1 MKKSSRL
8 TRSPYLLLKYDLKM
22 KLSTLFMLAA
32 FLTMQANDTYGQ
44 RTKITLSLNNVS
56 VGQLIDEIENNTKF
70 QFVYKIEDV
79 DLERIV
85 SINAKK
91 EKITPVLNQIFQN
104 TKTTFNLNDRRI
116 YLVRRTEPDISVLL
130 EQANPEVI
138 EQSSITGTITDKNG
152 TPLPGTNILV
162 KGTTNGT
169 QTDFDGNFSI
179 EVADENATLVISY
192 LGFKTAEI
200 AVNGQTTLSITM
212 EEDAAG
218 LDEVVVVGYGTTA
231 KKDVTGAISSV
242 KGDDF
247 KNVPVESIDKAIQGR
262 LAGVQVVRN
271 GGAPGGSTSIRIR
284 GAGTVNNSEPLYI
297 IDGVPT
303 TGINGIN
310 PNDISSIEVL
320 KDASASAIYGTRAA
334 NGVVIVTTKKGIKGK
349 LNVTIDAYTGV
360 SNVGKTLD
368 VLDAPTLAE
377 IKRERFANDGI
388 PVNAIWEDPQYQT
401 QRTNWQDEL
410 FKTGITKNVDLSIS
424 GGSEKSS
431 FLFSLG
437 YYDEEGIIDKA
448 ETDRFSL
455 RVNSDHRVAKWLKI
469 AQNLSL
475 STSSNNGFNTTSA
488 QNGLIFSAIRFHP
501 GLPIRDAN
509 GDFSSNQISGEFG
522 DINNPLFEVDIND
535 ASNRFTRLLSNVTAE
550 VTLTNALKLKAN
562 FGYEAAIGDNR
573 SFNPL
578 ILNQIRQRST
588 NSANRNYDQA
598 TSFLMEYFLQYDKTF
613 AENHKVGF
621 VGGYTEQSF
630 NAQGFSARAIN
641 LPDEDPS
648 QRFLSTGEANATEEF
663 KSEDGL
669 RSVFGRINYA
679 YKDKYL
685 LTATVRSDES
695 SKFAEGNQRGVF
707 PAFSVGWKVSEESF
721 FDNVTYMDNLK
732 LTAGWGELGNQNI
745 PSFQYLARI
754 GRGDRYSFG
763 VDGSNQVIGANQIS
777 FANPDVTWET
787 VVMTNIGAS
796 MTFLDDRLSA
806 NFNYFI
812 KDTEDMLLS
821 PPTIG
826 AQGSTPSPFLNVGAV
841 RNKGLEIELG
851 WTDSKN
857 DFTYSI
863 DANAAFV
870 NNEVT
875 RLVEG
880 SFLASPFYG
889 RPNQEIS
896 RTYVGSPI
904 ATFYGWR
911 ADGLFQTQADIDG
924 HADQPG
930 AVPGDVRFIDLNN
943 DGVIDDDDREI
954 IGSPHPKVTYGINTN
969 FAYKA
974 FDLNMFFL
982 GVGGVE
988 IYNADRMQGLDAS
1001 YPFNLYSDITDRW
1014 TGPNTS
1020 NSIPR
1025 VSTLRTNLNHRT
1037 SDLFLESGD
1046 FLRLKNVTLGYTLP
1060 TNIIE
1065 KMGLS
1070 RLRLYLSGQNV
1081 FTITGYSGLDPELGL
1096 TGDEDNPNL
1105 QQNVDFAQFP
1115 QARTFLLGVNIGF

>member
-1 MKKSSRL
+1 MIKSIFYNL
-8 TRSPYLLLKYDLKM
+8 IAALLCIQGVV
-22 KLSTLFMLAA
+22 A
-32 FLTMQANDTYGQ
+32 QDT
-44 RTKITLSLNNVS
+44 V
-56 VGQLIDEIENNTKF
+56 
-70 QFVYKIEDV
+70 
-79 DLERIV
+79 
-85 SINAKK
+85 
-91 EKITPVLNQIFQN
+91 
-104 TKTTFNLNDRRI
+104 
-116 YLVRRTEPDISVLL
+116 
-130 EQANPEVI
+130 
-138 EQSSITGTITDKNG
+138 TGTVSDNFG
-152 TPLPGTNILV
+152 VPLAGASIV
-162 KGTTNGT
+162 EKGTTNGT
-169 QTDFDGNFSI
+169 QSDFDGNFTL
-179 EVADENATLVISY
+179 ELADENASLLISY
-192 LGFKTAEI
+192 LGFKTQEI
-200 AVNGQTTLSITM
+200 VVNGQTAFTITM
-212 EEDAAG
+212 EVDAAG
-218 LDEVVVVGYGTTA
+218 LDEVVVVGYGTSA

-242 KGDDF
+242 KGADF
-247 KNVPVESIDKAIQGR
+247 KNVPVSSADKAIQGR
-262 LAGVQVVRN
+262 VAGVQVVRN
-271 GGAPGGSTSIRIR
+271 GGAPDGSATIRIR

-334 NGVVIVTTKKGIKGK
+334 NGVVIVTTRKGIKGQ
-349 LNVTIDAYTGV
+349 LNVTIDAYTGI
-360 SNVGKTLD
+360 SNVAKTLD

-377 IKRERFANDGI
+377 IKRERFTNDGI
-388 PVNAIWEDPQYQT
+388 AVNPIWEDPQYQT

-410 FKTGITKNVDLSIS
+410 FQTGITNNVDLSIS

-437 YYDEEGIIDKA
+437 YYEEEGIIDKA

-455 RVNSDHRVAKWLKI
+455 RVNSDHRVTKWLKI
-469 AQNLSL
+469 GQNLSL
-475 STSSNNGFNTTSA
+475 STSSNNGFNTLSA

-509 GDFSSNQISGEFG
+509 GDFSSSQISGEFG

-535 ASNRFTRLLSNVTAE
+535 ASNRFTRLISNATAE
-550 VTLTNALKLKAN
+550 VTLTDALKLKAN
-562 FGYEAAIGDNR
+562 FGFETAIGDNR
-573 SFNPL
+573 SFLPV
-578 ILNQIRQRST
+578 ILTQIRQRSS
-588 NSANRNYDQA
+588 NSANRDYSQA

-613 AENHKVGF
+613 AEDHKVGF
-621 VGGYTEQSF
+621 VGGYTQQSF
-630 NAQGFSARAIN
+630 NAQGFSATAVN

-648 QRFLSTGEANATEEF
+648 QRFLSTGSANATEEF

-669 RSVFGRINYA
+669 RSVFGRLNYA

-695 SKFAEGNQRGVF
+695 SKFAEGNQRGTF
-707 PAFSVGWKVSEESF
+707 PAFSVGWRVSEEPF
-721 FDNVTYMDNLK
+721 FENVTFMDNLK
-732 LTAGWGELGNQNI
+732 ITGGWGELGNQNI

-754 GRGDRYSFG
+754 GRGQRYSFG
-763 VDGSNQVIGANQIS
+763 PDGSTQVVGANQVS

-826 AQGSTPSPFLNVGAV
+826 SQGNTPSPFLNIGEI
-841 RNKGLEIELG
+841 RNKGFEVELG
-851 WTDSKN
+851 WTASKD

-863 DANAAFV
+863 DANASFV
-870 NNEVT
+870 DNEVT

-880 SFLASPFYG
+880 SFLASRFYG
-889 RPNQEIS
+889 RPNQEMA
-896 RTYVGSPI
+896 RTIVGNPI

-911 ADGLFQTQADIDG
+911 ADGLFQSQAEIDS

-930 AVPGDVRFIDLNN
+930 AVPGDVRFIDINN
-943 DGVIDDDDREI
+943 DGVIDSDDREI

-969 FAYKA
+969 FNYKA

-1001 YPFNLYSDITDRW
+1001 YPFNLYSDITNRW

-1037 SDLFLESGD
+1037 SDLFVESGD

-1060 TNIIE
+1060 ADIVET
-1065 KMGLS
+1065 MGLS
-1070 RLRLYLSGQNV
+1070 RLRLYVSGQNV

-1096 TGDEDNPNL
+1096 TDDNL